1 MAIPKEY
8 LDDTFD
14 FGFSAVDD
22 DSPVV
27 ATPAPTV
34 NTHEI
39 SQPIVERITNL
50 ESKVSSLGTNVGEV
64 LNILERLEQAGT
76 PSLDTEEYKGLI
88 EKDVKEKLA
97 AVEKLIIPLLV
108 NLMKNPEKDT
118 IKWPNRAPL
127 IEKQIER
134 ILAITRA

>member
-1 MAIPKEY
+1 MSIPKEY
-8 LDDTFD
+8 LEDTFD

-22 DSPVV
+22 DGVPPP
-27 ATPAPTV
+27 APAPTV
-34 NTHEI
+34 NTQEI

-50 ESKVSSLGTNVGEV
+50 ESKVNSLGTNVGEV
-64 LNILERLEQAGT
+64 LNILERLEQVGT
-76 PSLDTEEYKGLI
+76 PTLDTDEYKSLI
-88 EKDVKEKLA
+88 EKDVKEKLL

-127 IEKQIER
+127 IQKQIDK
-134 ILAITRA
+134 IIAITRA